1 MPDETQDQS
10 TEKLESPADG
20 ATPEPAELPAGE
32 TGSDEPETTTE
43 G

>member
-10 TEKLESPADG
+10 TEELESPAK
-20 ATPEPAELPAGE
+20 PAELPAGE
-32 TGSDEPETTTE
+32 TGSDEPEAPAE